1 MAAAPT
7 DRRARRRVGAR
18 ASVVPAGLAGAP
30 IDVFFLLLPDSLVL
44 DWAGP
49 AEALRSANR
58 HLEALGQP
66 ARFRLHFVSPSS
78 QSVSSVGATLSGLA
92 PLPAALPRPAGW
104 C

>member
-66 ARFRLHFVSPSS
+66 AC
-78 QSVSSVGATLSGLA
+78 ALA
-92 PLPAALPRPAGW
+92 GRVRALAGCCIAAEPVETAQ
-104 C
+104 